1 MSTRRAMPCAR
12 RSCRTTTADAN
23 RRAALGKR
31 AGRRAARCKTLH
43 RPRSLQS
50 HRGRVGAV
58 CRYLTVIVS
67 KCHCRGACF
76 RMQTWVGQLFQPL
89 AWLGGL
95 YTMIQAALTDTLN
108 LAALLKVSP

>member
-1 MSTRRAMPCAR
+1 
-12 RSCRTTTADAN
+12 
-23 RRAALGKR
+23 
-31 AGRRAARCKTLH
+31 
-43 RPRSLQS
+43 
-50 HRGRVGAV
+50 V

-67 KCHCRGACF
+67 KCHCRGVCF

-108 LAALLKVSP
+108 LAALLKVGP

>member
-1 MSTRRAMPCAR
+1 MPPCCTMQHAARTLFVTKPSWAR
-12 RSCRTTTADAN
+12 RCGVSLSD
-23 RRAALGKR
+23 
-31 AGRRAARCKTLH
+31 
-43 RPRSLQS
+43 RPF
-50 HRGRVGAV
+50 
-58 CRYLTVIVS
+58 